1 MLKILLM
8 VGTITFSVFG
18 QGKQSTTGAD
28 VQLRGDRF
36 PGLRYDQMTP
46 EQKALTDRAAAGRG
60 AIGTFNIMLRS
71 PELSEMVRGTS
82 GFRTKSEL
90 SPKHTELAI
99 LINARYWNTQ
109 FEWIVHKQAAIQ
121 AGLSTDTIQAIA
133 EGRRPTK
140 LLPDEAP
147 VYEYVR
153 ELLKTKQVS
162 DATFAAVKNLLGEK
176 GVVDIIGIVGF
187 YQLSSLLMNVDRYP
201 LQPGQVPDLKPL
213 VSTLP

>member
-1 MLKILLM
+1 MRTVLLLSCLCC
-8 VGTITFSVFG
+8 VALG
-18 QGKQSTTGAD
+18 QGKAPAAGKQTGAD

-99 LINARYWNTQ
+99 LINARYWNTH
-109 FEWIVHKQAAIQ
+109 FEWIVHKQAALQ
-121 AGLSTDTIQAIA
+121 AGLSDS
-133 EGRRPTK
+133 GHRRGP
-140 LLPDEAP
+140 PP
-147 VYEYVR
+147 
-153 ELLKTKQVS
+153 
-162 DATFAAVKNLLGEK
+162 GE
-176 GVVDIIGIVGF
+176 VVA
-187 YQLSSLLMNVDRYP
+187 R
-201 LQPGQVPDLKPL
+201 
-213 VSTLP
+213 

>member
-1 MLKILLM
+1 MIFFMRKILLL
-8 VGTITFSVFG
+8 VSALSCFAFG
-18 QGKQSTTGAD
+18 QAGAN

-71 PELSEMVRGTS
+71 PELSEMVRGAS

-109 FEWIVHKQAAIQ
+109 FEWIVHKQAALQ
-121 AGLSTDTIQAIA
+121 AGLSAETIQAIA
-133 EGRRPTK
+133 EGRRPPN

-162 DATFAAVKNLLGEK
+162 DATFAAVRNLLGEK

-213 VSTLP
+213 ASPLP